1 MRRISFLVIP
11 ILLAMFLVVG
21 CTTDKAWRKAAV
33 DSYEILGISIGAT
46 PTVAENL
53 KASGTITDEQLVR
66 VKAVY
71 NKAKLTYKALGDALK
86 LASAA
91 DTEVKKE
98 AALQDYTK
106 LLADFNAL
114 SVQIVNLINEFTKKK
129 VSLLDVQKWIQEGGV
144 L

>member
-1 MRRISFLVIP
+1 
-11 ILLAMFLVVG
+11 MFLVVG
-21 CTTDKAWRKAAV
+21 CTTDKAWRKATV
-33 DSYEILGISIGAT
+33 DTYEILGISIGAT
-46 PTVAENL
+46 PSITESL
-53 KASGTITDEQLVR
+53 KTSGAITDEQLAK

-71 NKAKLTYKALGDALK
+71 NKAKLIFKSAGDALK

-91 DTEVKKE
+91 DTELKKE
-98 AALQDYTK
+98 AALQNYTK

-129 VSLLDVQKWIQEGGV
+129 VSMLDVQKWIQEGGV